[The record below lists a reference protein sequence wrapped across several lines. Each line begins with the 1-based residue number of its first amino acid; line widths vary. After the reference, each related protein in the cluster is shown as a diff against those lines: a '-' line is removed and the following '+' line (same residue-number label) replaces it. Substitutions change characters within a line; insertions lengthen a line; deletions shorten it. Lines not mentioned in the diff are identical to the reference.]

1 MRFYVESLSALKSAQ
16 ADKFFAE
23 GGGWGLG
30 VGGLGFVLN
39 LDLIEVV
46 SLRF

>member
-30 VGGLGFVLN
+30 FVLN